1 MSKTRVRWWSSLMDV
16 DEYPEQNTPE
26 DLEYLDA
33 QEAQDALAEQG
44 FYDEPQPLIL
54 VWPLAFP
61 NPIGAR

>member
-1 MSKTRVRWWSSLMDV
+1 MDV

-44 FYDEPQPLIL
+44 FYDEPRPLIL
-54 VWPLAFP
+54 VWPMAFP
-61 NPIGAR
+61 NPLSAR